1 MGVVATGLW
10 PVRLR
15 DALKS
20 GETTYK
26 SMAITESRYRCSRL
40 AVSRRFAARDDLP
53 RTATQRRGYN
63 GASNI
68 VLMLES
74 DVAGN

>member
-1 MGVVATGLW
+1 MGVVATDLW

-26 SMAITESRYRCSRL
+26 SMAITESRHRCSRRL

-63 GASNI
+63 ALLPIDS
-68 VLMLES
+68 
-74 DVAGN
+74 AGI